1 MTRARL
7 AAALFAGAALLS
19 GCATPRV
26 PVAPGGDELA
36 GRLSV
41 QVAAHQGQ
49 PARSVNGAFELRGS
63 AERGELVLA
72 SPLGTTLARARW
84 APGSAQLES
93 SEGNRR
99 YPDLDSLA
107 TDALG
112 EALPLAALF
121 DWLRGRAWAGAPHA
135 RVEGGF
141 EQLGW
146 RVATERLPEGF
157 VTATRA
163 AAPAVTLRAR
173 LELPS

>member
-1 MTRARL
+1 MRAGL
-7 AAALFAGAALLS
+7 AAALLAGAALLS
-19 GCATPRV
+19 GCATPR
-26 PVAPGGDELA
+26 APQPGDAEALA

-49 PARSVNGAFELRGS
+49 PARSVNSAFELRGS
-63 AERGELVLA
+63 AQRGELVLT
-72 SPLGTTLARARW
+72 SPLGTTLARAHW
-84 APGSAQLES
+84 APGRAELES
-93 SEGNRR
+93 SDGKRR

-107 TDALG
+107 ADTLG

-121 DWLRGRAWAGAPHA
+121 DWLRGRAWAGAPNT

-146 RVATERLPEGF
+146 RVATDRLADGF

-163 AAPAVTLRAR
+163 AAPAVTVRAR